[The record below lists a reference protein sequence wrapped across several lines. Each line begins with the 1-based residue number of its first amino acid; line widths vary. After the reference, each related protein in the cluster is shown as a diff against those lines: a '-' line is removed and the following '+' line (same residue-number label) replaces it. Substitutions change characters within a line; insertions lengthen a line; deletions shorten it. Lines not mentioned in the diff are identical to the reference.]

1 MPRITQPI
9 EITSLLNRT
18 IVLQYNSISSKP
30 STNSW
35 RSDSKML
42 RVVVV
47 VVRDVGIVVVVG
59 AAIRA
64 VVAVDVVDAVRS
76 AIKEDSMPDGPGGQ
90 HGFHCIPNHRDS

>member
-18 IVLQYNSISSKP
+18 IVLQYNNISSKP

-47 VVRDVGIVVVVG
+47 VVRDVGIVVG

-90 HGFHCIPNHRDS
+90 HGSHCIPNHRDF